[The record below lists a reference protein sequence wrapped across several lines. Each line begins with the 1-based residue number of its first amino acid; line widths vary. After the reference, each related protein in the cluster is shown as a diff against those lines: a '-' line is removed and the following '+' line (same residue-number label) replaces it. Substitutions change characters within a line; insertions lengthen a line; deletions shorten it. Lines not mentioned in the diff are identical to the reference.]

1 MMSARPETRPGRW
14 KTVANRVGSR
24 YFVSPEEVGGT
35 LTEAFGVIDDLDD
48 PYSRALLTHY
58 VVTAVHPFSD
68 GNGRSARLMMNA
80 ELEHAGYPRIVIPT
94 SWQDNYLS
102 GLHAFEVQGNTGAML
117 RSMDYAYD
125 WSTSI
130 DWASIEG
137 AEHQIVATN
146 GLLLPD
152 EAREQGRQ
160 LLLGHVRDGGG
171 SGTIGT
177 GTTKIAYT
185 GSIVDYTVLNAGTY
199 ERDTADTFTAARLAR
214 QVDLNLIGTAHCLE
228 AIMPAMIA
236 ARSGQIGLV
245 SSLAGL
251 AGLPGSASYSA
262 TKAGLIALA
271 ESLRFDLRQHGVGI
285 SAICPGFVKSPLT
298 AKNTF
303 PMPFLM
309 EADAAAKAIMRGLE
323 ADRFLI
329 AFPEGLARPLRILRS
344 LPYGV
349 FFPLIVRGTRG

>member
-1 MMSARPETRPGRW
+1 MRPPGPGEGVAWITGASSGIGLALAEAHVAHGWTVAVTARRVEELEALSSRFPGRVL
-14 KTVANRVGSR
+14 VAPADITNPAAV
-24 YFVSPEEVGGT
+24 
-35 LTEAFGVIDDLDD
+35 
-48 PYSRALLTHY
+48 RAALAPL
-58 VVTAVHPFSD
+58 PPI
-68 GNGRSARLMMNA
+68 ARA
-80 ELEHAGYPRIVIPT
+80 I
-94 SWQDNYLS
+94 
-102 GLHAFEVQGNTGAML
+102 
-117 RSMDYAYD
+117 
-125 WSTSI
+125 
-130 DWASIEG
+130 
-137 AEHQIVATN
+137 
-146 GLLLPD
+146 
-152 EAREQGRQ
+152 
-160 LLLGHVRDGGG
+160 
-171 SGTIGT
+171 
-177 GTTKIAYT
+177 
-185 GSIVDYTVLNAGTY
+185 LNAGTY

-309 EADAAAKAIMRGLE
+309 EADAAAKAIMRGLD

-349 FFPLIVRGTRG
+349 FFPLIARGTRG